1 MEPESHRLDREAM
14 YADRLAAAERVRR
27 EIDETV
33 SAAAEKRRA
42 YLERFV
48 NDLRIEA
55 WAQAERRRLLAGME
69 KAYASRLAAGRKPAS
84 PGTGRTDRWEEVDV
98 QPLPL
103 AWAAVG
109 EG

>member
-27 EIDETV
+27 EIDEIV

-42 YLERFV
+42 YLDRFV
-48 NDLRIEA
+48 NDLLIEA

-69 KAYASRLAAGRKPAS
+69 AAYASRLVDHKSRPPGAGRIDP
-84 PGTGRTDRWEEVDV
+84 WEESDLE
-98 QPLPL
+98 PLPL
-103 AWAAVG
+103 IWEAVG